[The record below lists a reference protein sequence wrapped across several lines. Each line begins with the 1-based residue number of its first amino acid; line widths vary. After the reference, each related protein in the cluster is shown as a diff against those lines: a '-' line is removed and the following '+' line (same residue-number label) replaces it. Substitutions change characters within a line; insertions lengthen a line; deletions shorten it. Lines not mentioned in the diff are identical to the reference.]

1 MVNTPKSQHRLRI
14 HQFTDLLS
22 RNFKKLST
30 QSISLTKNKGT
41 MDSPSKRSLESSK
54 IMTETTFPIPFP
66 IDFQEDLISGS
77 SMIVEEQAMEG
88 IQNVRPEAE
97 SSLYPLIPQATM
109 NEIYVPSPTNSEPKN
124 IYDDLMARLCNDD
137 DILKLEENNE
147 QIPLDD
153 ISLEVLKA
161 VEGLAHSVTNDRN
174 STTLLTSNSLEE
186 VNISIPPAAGVVV
199 SEAFTQFQSP
209 SFPVHPY
216 GCTSV
221 GASASASVGGIGCT
235 STVNASVVAGASTT
249 VRLATTDPQ
258 DPPQIGTSTVN
269 ASVVA
274 GASTTVRLATTDPQ
288 DPPQIGTSFG
298 NSVFPNTT
306 GNPLTQFQSCSS
318 KSSFPMLPYDSS
330 SNSSYQQF
338 PRYIPYLMTGIGP
351 QGIPAMM
358 PQHNQGKFWL
368 RPPPLSDFPNFV
380 HAWEGSL
387 VERIHLNDD
396 SLTQAR
402 VVRKPTS
409 PVTLT
414 AEWGPRLEIV
424 LFLPTNAVNYTMKI
438 LGGPIDYVFF
448 HITHFNHLNLY
459 DRLKSKNLCA
469 KIELPPQTIILSTTS
484 SKYHFLG
491 AIFPGDTLFVEP
503 A

>member
-1 MVNTPKSQHRLRI
+1 MVIYFSY
-14 HQFTDLLS
+14 
-22 RNFKKLST
+22 
-30 QSISLTKNKGT
+30 
-41 MDSPSKRSLESSK
+41 
-54 IMTETTFPIPFP
+54 TFCV
-66 IDFQEDLISGS
+66 Q
-77 SMIVEEQAMEG
+77 
-88 IQNVRPEAE
+88 EAE

-258 DPPQIGTSTVN
+258 DPPQIGTS
-269 ASVVA
+269 
-274 GASTTVRLATTDPQ
+274 
-288 DPPQIGTSFG
+288 FG

-380 HAWEGSL
+380 HAWE
-387 VERIHLNDD
+387 
-396 SLTQAR
+396 
-402 VVRKPTS
+402 
-409 PVTLT
+409 
-414 AEWGPRLEIV
+414 
-424 LFLPTNAVNYTMKI
+424 VN
-438 LGGPIDYVFF
+438 
-448 HITHFNHLNLY
+448 
-459 DRLKSKNLCA
+459 
-469 KIELPPQTIILSTTS
+469 
-484 SKYHFLG
+484 
-491 AIFPGDTLFVEP
+491 
-503 A
+503 